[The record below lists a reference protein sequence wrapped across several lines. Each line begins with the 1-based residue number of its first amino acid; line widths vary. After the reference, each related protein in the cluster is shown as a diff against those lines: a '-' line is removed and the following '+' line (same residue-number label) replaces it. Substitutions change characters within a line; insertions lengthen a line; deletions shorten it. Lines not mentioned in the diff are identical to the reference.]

1 MTLFC
6 CSGKRS
12 PVYLTITCSIS
23 PAAIHKCS
31 INSFQP
37 NVPLLY
43 PLKTSEN
50 FCFQWVEKW
59 NIGLKWVKSS
69 SEKFRNIYIKTPTTE
84 SFLIKFQTCFPV
96 CLFLQPVCLQKLH
109 PLLPLENIY
118 MIKMQKRNIRERC
131 EVCSKLTVKTSQRYQ

>member
-50 FCFQWVEKW
+50 FCFQGVEKW
-59 NIGLKWVKSS
+59 TIGLKWVKSS

-84 SFLIKFQTCFPV
+84 SFLIKFQTYSLLS
-96 CLFLQPVCLQKLH
+96 CLPISIACLPTKTAPPSSIRKYLH
-109 PLLPLENIY
+109 DQNA
-118 MIKMQKRNIRERC
+118 KK
-131 EVCSKLTVKTSQRYQ
+131 KHQRKV